1 MITELSVGLIVAVLL
16 FSKRDDYRAI
26 CKLAIPCGLF
36 NINEP
41 IIFGIP
47 MVMNPMF
54 ALPFFLAPI
63 VSIVIG
69 YILISVGFCPKMV
82 IDAPWTTPVGILA
95 FLGGGGNLMAGL
107 SQILAVGS
115 SILVYTP
122 FVIAA
127 NKTATAEA

>member
-1 MITELSVGLIVAVLL
+1 
-16 FSKRDDYRAI
+16 
-26 CKLAIPCGLF
+26 
-36 NINEP
+36 
-41 IIFGIP
+41 
-47 MVMNPMF
+47 MNPMF

-63 VSIVIG
+63 VSVVIG
-69 YILISVGFCPKMV
+69 YILISIGFCPKMV

-107 SQILAVGS
+107 SQIIAVGS